1 MLAAGVRSSCI
12 RGVGGRARG
21 RRRTRFVAS
30 PPERSAESPCRAT
43 LQSVNRSLIAELAA
57 LLAEPPGTAEAA
69 LEHAPPLAELLELA
83 ARAHRLEASAEE
95 LALALGALVA
105 VHAPRSGAFEH

>member
-1 MLAAGVRSSCI
+1 
-12 RGVGGRARG
+12 
-21 RRRTRFVAS
+21 
-30 PPERSAESPCRAT
+30 
-43 LQSVNRSLIAELAA
+43 VNRSLIAELAA
-57 LLAEPPGTAEAA
+57 LLAEPPGTAEAALERLLAA